1 MPKFKHTEEKNHNIY
16 LRFLYVK
23 FTCDFMD
30 YWLANLL
37 LIFAS
42 KFSGYSL
49 RTHLRVLIVT
59 EFMAVGK
66 IESGKDDFG

>member
-1 MPKFKHTEEKNHNIY
+1 
-16 LRFLYVK
+16 
-23 FTCDFMD
+23 MD

-42 KFSGYSL
+42 KFSGYSV

-66 IESGKDDFG
+66 KESGKDDFD

>member
-1 MPKFKHTEEKNHNIY
+1 
-16 LRFLYVK
+16 
-23 FTCDFMD
+23 MD

-49 RTHLRVLIVT
+49 RTYFRVLIVT
-59 EFMAVGK
+59 ELMAVRK
-66 IESGKDDFG
+66 IESGKDNFG